1 MADER
6 PTPGWA
12 IVLGILSVATLPV
25 AIAATRYSES
35 YDLLHAG
42 FSIPLALGLG
52 WWAVLRARRVR
63 ERHDF
68 ALAQTGGRR
77 GAAAARALG
86 ILGICIAC
94 SATIAVAVYG
104 VLTYLDG

>member
-1 MADER
+1 MAGE
-6 PTPGWA
+6 PPKPGWA

-25 AIAATRYSES
+25 AIGATRYSAS

-42 FSIPLALGLG
+42 FAIPVGLGLG
-52 WWAVLRARRVR
+52 WWAVLRARRIR
-63 ERHDF
+63 ERSGG
-68 ALAQTGGRR
+68 ALGQSAGRR
-77 GAAAARALG
+77 GAALARVLG
-86 ILGICIAC
+86 ILGICMAS

>member
-1 MADER
+1 VAGER

-25 AIAATRYSES
+25 AIAATRYSDS

-42 FSIPLALGLG
+42 FSIPVALGLG
-52 WWAVLRARRVR
+52 WWAVSKARKVR
-63 ERHDF
+63 ERNDA
-68 ALAQTGGRR
+68 ALGAAGGRR

-86 ILGICIAC
+86 ILGISMG
-94 SATIAVAVYG
+94 SAAAIAVAVYG